1 MKHATPATLKQL
13 EPLLARIRGL
23 GGLIERKHGTFYRRS
38 SAFLHFHEDE
48 AGLFAD
54 AKLNGVEF
62 ERMPV
67 STSHQLELCWR
78 AVSAACT
85 APQSS
90 IGTRSL
96 ARKGSR

>member
-23 GGLIERKHGTFYRRS
+23 GGLVERKPATFYRRS
-38 SAFLHFHEDE
+38 SAFLHFHEDH

-54 AKLNGVEF
+54 AKFNGVEF

-67 STSHQLELCWR
+67 STPCNATQA
-78 AVSAACT
+78 AV
-85 APQSS
+85 
-90 IGTRSL
+90 GTSL
-96 ARKGSR
+96 VHKEK

>member
-23 GGLIERKHGTFYRRS
+23 GGLVERKPATFYRRS
-38 SAFLHFHEDE
+38 WAFLHFHEDD

-67 STSHQLELCWR
+67 STAGQREVFWR
-78 AVSAACT
+78 AVSTACMVH
-85 APQSS
+85 
-90 IGTRSL
+90 
-96 ARKGSR
+96 KEK